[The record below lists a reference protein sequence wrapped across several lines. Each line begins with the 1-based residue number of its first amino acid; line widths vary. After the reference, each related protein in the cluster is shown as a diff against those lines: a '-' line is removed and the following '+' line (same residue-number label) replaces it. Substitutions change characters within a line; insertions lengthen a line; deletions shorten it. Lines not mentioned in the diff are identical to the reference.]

1 MKQLKKTILTLVALL
16 ALTTQ
21 AWAMWT
27 GGTYTATGNEVN
39 WNSVNVTDDATL
51 TINQDVSV
59 TTGSISISAGKTLT
73 VVGPGHLV
81 VNRGITG
88 SGTIIVKGNA
98 SLLVYGA
105 DGSEGDSGYDGSAG
119 GDGAAAIMCSITI
132 YSGTIQAIGGD
143 GGDGGNGDDDGG
155 SGGDGGNGA
164 PAFGGSGTLTYY
176 GGSIEAIS
184 GSGGNA
190 GEGSV
195 PGESSEEAMAF
206 ADTYNVVFE
215 NQPTSIKDDIDDP
228 IDINNIKGAGYI
240 EILGDD
246 ADAVTGP
253 TGPEVAWD
261 KTTKTGTFTQPA
273 GNVTVSVEYFPQATA
288 DGAVTAATDAKA
300 TTDAPLV
307 TVDATQLT
315 GAAKMMYYAS
325 TESTAPAY
333 DAEGWTDKVPT
344 AENFTEA
351 GNVNVW
357 YYPVGTDEGVGG
369 ATATYSDGDM
379 NATALA
385 VTLGAAPT
393 YNVTFNT
400 EGLDAT
406 EAAKWSADPNT
417 GLTKGT
423 EVTVTYTGT
432 RKVIGVKAE
441 KKGGAAAGTTLASA
455 LENGATIV
463 INFTYNGA
471 NTCNFTNNN
480 GTFTFV
486 SGTGAAGNT
495 NGPAKELTIDGDN
508 LVFKQNNTD
517 NLVDLF
523 DKWGLQITFNTKTN
537 TYIDWAG
544 NKAASMGAAFTS
556 IIVNGV
562 DITDQ
567 LTKQ

>member
-344 AENFTEA
+344 AEKFTEA

-385 VTLGAAPT
+385 VSLLPEPT
-393 YNVTFNT
+393 YNVEFA
-400 EGLDAT
+400 EGVNPEPPADPEWTAT
-406 EAAKWSADPNT
+406 PNT
-417 GLTKGT
+417 GVKKGQT
-423 EVTVTYTGT
+423 VTVTYSGD

-441 KKGGAAAGTTLASA
+441 KKATKLTITIPATENAAALTLDVTGCTTWEQILNQNITTLDYEGDGVYGQTSNCYI
-455 LENGATIV
+455 LDG
-463 INFTYNGA
+463 
-471 NTCNFTNNN
+471 NNN
-480 GTFTFV
+480 RLNLNTPYEPTTNYHWGT
-486 SGTGAAGNT
+486 
-495 NGPAKELTIDGDN
+495 
-508 LVFKQNNTD
+508 QR
-517 NLVDLF
+517 
-523 DKWGLQITFNTKTN
+523 
-537 TYIDWAG
+537 
-544 NKAASMGAAFTS
+544 
-556 IIVNGV
+556 
-562 DITDQ
+562 
-567 LTKQ
+567 